1 MATELEQVLKKAK
14 YTALP
19 LPRAKAG
26 PTTIY
31 AFHDGQLYIVRNA
44 QTCLPLP
51 VTPDPSVDVVQFSR
65 EYKFTLGGVVGF
77 LAKLFGTGNAKGEL
91 EVHAIKSAAIQL
103 GGLSHETIETGA
115 LLDYLLAQKPSPC
128 LRDLLRPE
136 NLTIVAALQ
145 AKTFTFTFKTA
156 KGTTVKFSAEEA
168 KGLFRGDASVAIE
181 VSESGQIVVN
191 APCYVGVI
199 SWDGKTM
206 KRELE
211 RARRAVTHQAV
222 LPYRPSSLVG
232 PALTSDEIHVRRL
245 KGLEPLPLRRPRA
258 SEAGRKTRGKK

>member
-1 MATELEQVLKKAK
+1 MATELEQILKKAK

-31 AFHDGQLYIVRNA
+31 SFHDGQLYIVRNA
-44 QTCLPLP
+44 QACLPLP
-51 VTPDPSVDVVQFSR
+51 VTPDPSVDVLQFSR
-65 EYKFTLGGVVGF
+65 EFKLTLGGVVGL
-77 LAKLFGTGNAKGEL
+77 LAKLFGMGNAKAEL
-91 EVHAIKSAAIQL
+91 EVRAIKSASIQL

-115 LLDYLLAQKPSPC
+115 LLDYLLVQPPSPC
-128 LRDLLRPE
+128 LRDLLHPG

-145 AKTFTFTFKTA
+145 ARTSTFTFKTS
-156 KGTTVKFSAEEA
+156 KGVTVKLSAEEA
-168 KGLFRGDASVAIE
+168 KGLFRADASIVVE
-181 VSESGQIVVN
+181 VTDSGQIVVN

-211 RARRAVTHQAV
+211 RARRAAERHAIQ
-222 LPYRPSSLVG
+222 PYRPRNLSD
-232 PALTSDEIHVRRL
+232 PALAPDEIQTRRL
-245 KGLEPLPLRRPRA
+245 RSIQGLFAERVRSSKPRRTPR
-258 SEAGRKTRGKK
+258 SGR